1 MKTSACAGLD
11 FKQHTLRGRRVK
23 NALVDVEEV
32 RRQEVG
38 LLRSAVLLVRRG
50 EPGGAGRCRCVA
62 EHGRPLATE
71 LVVRRR
77 RVEDLVQESQV
88 VLVGVVWLEVV
99 HEKVRRRTCK
109 AS

>member
-1 MKTSACAGLD
+1 MKTSICTGLVY
-11 FKQHTLRGRRVK
+11 KQQTLRGRRVE

-71 LVVRRR
+71 LVLRRR
-77 RVEDLVQESQV
+77 RVEDLVEESQV
-88 VLVGVVWLEVV
+88 VLVGVVRLKVV
-99 HEKVRRRTCK
+99 HEKVRRRTCR
-109 AS
+109 AR